1 MARSDNTAAGAQ
13 PDAPRTLLPAICCT
27 AFVVFA
33 QTFMVA
39 PLIPHLSVVFASPIT
54 WVALAIPAYIVPQGL
69 MTLFAGPLSDRLG
82 RREVIYASLLLFTV
96 ITATTATA
104 QRVGVFIAWRIAA
117 GVAAAGVVPICLT
130 LIGDVI
136 PFERRGRAVGWMFGS
151 IAGGM
156 ATGAAVG
163 ALLVPVIGWH
173 GLFLIVAALSAAVIL
188 FALVTG
194 AFPHLALPAVPS
206 PWRIV
211 ARGYATL
218 LSQARARRTYG
229 YVLLNAVLQSG
240 VFTWFGVYLHRRFGL
255 GEAGIGLALLG
266 YGIPGLLFGPA
277 IGWLADRY
285 GRSWIIPGGVA
296 LTGVCALLLALPL
309 ELVATQIAIILLS
322 LGFDLTHPQLA
333 AISTN
338 LRGPRGQAVALMA
351 FSLFVGFG
359 LGSLLFQAAL
369 ILGFPGAFS
378 LFGAVALVAAGIALV
393 LFREERPTHA
403 VLPSRLGGSIIE
415 RHHSPSMRNPTQKKE
430 NET

>member
-1 MARSDNTAAGAQ
+1 MRQPVSVGAGERSG
-13 PDAPRTLLPAICCT
+13 APRTLLPAICSA

-39 PLIPHLSVVFASPIT
+39 PLIPHLSAVFASPIT

-69 MTLFAGPLSDRLG
+69 MTLLAGPLSDRIG
-82 RREVIYASLLLFTV
+82 RREVIFVSLLLFV
-96 ITATTATA
+96 AITAATATA
-104 QRVGVFIAWRIAA
+104 HRVDVFIAWRVAA

-151 IAGGM
+151 IAGGT

-163 ALLVPVIGWH
+163 ALLEPLIGWH
-173 GLFLIVAALSAAVIL
+173 GLFLAVAALSAAVIG
-188 FALVTG
+188 FALITG
-194 AFPHLALPAVPS
+194 AFPRLALPATPP

-229 YVLLNAVLQSG
+229 YVLLNAILQSG
-240 VFTWFGVYLHRRFGL
+240 VFTWLGVYLHQRFGL
-255 GEAGIGLALLG
+255 GETGIGLALLG
-266 YGIPGLLFGPA
+266 YGIPGLLFGPI
-277 IGWLADRY
+277 IGKLADRY
-285 GRSWIIPGGVA
+285 GRAWIVPAGVA

-309 ELVATQIAIILLS
+309 GLIVAQTAIILLS

-333 AISTN
+333 AIATD
-338 LRGPRGQAVALMA
+338 LHGPRGQAVALMA

-369 ILGFPGAFS
+369 TGGFVVA
-378 LFGAVALVAAGIALV
+378 LCVFGGCALVAATIALV
-393 LFREERPTHA
+393 LFRDERPSHA
-403 VLPSRLGGSIIE
+403 KFQARPE
-415 RHHSPSMRNPTQKKE
+415 RP
-430 NET
+430 